1 MEMITNTNLDASLA
15 VPRSREEQSRT
26 DLGQDDFLRLMTTQF
41 QNQDPMKPLE
51 NGEFL
56 GQLAQFSTVSGI
68 EDMNRSVSE
77 LAASINASQTL
88 QAASMIG
95 RSVLVEGEFGQLQDG
110 QPLEGAVDLPVSSPN
125 VTVRVFDPSG
135 ALVREIPLGTR
146 SAGLA
151 EFQWDGYRNDGSQ
164 AGPGT
169 YQITAEM
176 NNDGARETLQ
186 TLVYATVDSVSLS
199 ADDTGTKVT
208 TDSGEE
214 VRLSEVRSIR

>member
-1 MEMITNTNLDASLA
+1 MDMIANTNLDAGLA
-15 VPRSREEQSRT
+15 VPRSQAEQSRT
-26 DLGQDDFLRLMTTQF
+26 DLGQDDFLRLMTIQF
-41 QNQDPMKPLE
+41 QNQDPMAPME

-77 LAASINASQTL
+77 LAASISASQTL

-95 RSVLVEGEFGQLQDG
+95 RSVLVEGQYAQLQDG
-110 QPLEGAVDLPVSSPN
+110 QQLEGAVDLPVSSGE

-135 ALVREIPLGTR
+135 ALVREIPLGSR

-151 EFQWDGYRNDGSQ
+151 DFQWDGYRSDGSQ

-176 NNDGARETLQ
+176 DNGGTRETLQ
-186 TLVYATVDSVSLS
+186 TLIYARVDSVTLS
-199 ADDTGTKVT
+199 ADGTSSRLS

-214 VRLSEVRSIR
+214 VQLSAVRSIR

>member
-1 MEMITNTNLDASLA
+1 MEMIANTNLDAGLA
-15 VPRSREEQSRT
+15 VPRSQQEQNRT
-26 DLGQDDFLRLMTTQF
+26 DLGQDDFLRLMVTQF

-77 LAASINASQTL
+77 LAASINANQTL

-110 QPLEGAVDLPVSSPN
+110 QTFEGAVDLPVSSGN
-125 VTVRVFDPSG
+125 VTVRVLDPSG
-135 ALVREIPLGTR
+135 ALIREIPLGSR

-151 EFQWDGYRNDGSQ
+151 EFQWDGYRSDGSR

-169 YQITAEM
+169 YQVTAEM
-176 NNDGARETLQ
+176 NNDGTGETLQ
-186 TLVYATVDSVSLS
+186 TLVFARVDSVSLS
-199 ADDTGTKVT
+199 ADGAGTRLT

-214 VRLSEVRSIR
+214 VQVSNVRSIR